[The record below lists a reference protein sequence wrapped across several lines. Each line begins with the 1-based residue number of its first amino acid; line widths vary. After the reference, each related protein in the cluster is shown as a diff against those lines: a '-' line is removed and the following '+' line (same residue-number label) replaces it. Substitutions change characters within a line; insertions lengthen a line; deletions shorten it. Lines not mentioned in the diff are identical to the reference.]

1 MTIDPIAAILLFL
14 ALVLV
19 ELVHVAALWQLD
31 RIIARLLALLHVATL
46 WQLDRLIL
54 RLLALLE
61 RRK

>member
-1 MTIDPIAAILLFL
+1 MTIDPIAALLLFL
-14 ALVLV
+14 ALV
-19 ELVHVAALWQLD
+19 
-31 RIIARLLALLHVATL
+31 LLALLHVATL

>member
-1 MTIDPIAAILLFL
+1 MTIDPIAALLLFL

-31 RIIARLLALLHVATL
+31 RIIARLLALL
-46 WQLDRLIL
+46 
-54 RLLALLE
+54 E